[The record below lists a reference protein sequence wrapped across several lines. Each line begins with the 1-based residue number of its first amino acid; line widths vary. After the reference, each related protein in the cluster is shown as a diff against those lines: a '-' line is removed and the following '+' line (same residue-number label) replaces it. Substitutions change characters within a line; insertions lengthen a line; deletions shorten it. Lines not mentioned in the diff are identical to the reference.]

1 MSLDPRI
8 SEDEPEPGDRLG
20 GIANRVGQAF
30 DADPEKQ
37 DGDRIIVLIAP
48 PTKGERGMIYCHEYP
63 DEETMLDDLGI
74 YVKALFEAH
83 GQQVTV
89 LPVGQG

>member
-1 MSLDPRI
+1 MTLDPHL
-8 SEDEPEPGDRLG
+8 SEDAPEPGDRLG
-20 GIANRVGQAF
+20 GIAERLGKAF

-37 DGDRIIVLIAP
+37 ENDRLMVLIAP
-48 PTKGERGMIYCHEYP
+48 PVKGERGMIYCHDYE
-63 DEETMLDDLGI
+63 DEEMMLDDLGI

-83 GQQVTV
+83 GQQVTI

>member
-1 MSLDPRI
+1 MSFDPRI
-8 SEDEPEPGDRLG
+8 SEDVPEPGDRLG
-20 GIANRVGQAF
+20 EIAERLGKAF
-30 DADPEKQ
+30 DADPAKE
-37 DGDRIIVLIAP
+37 DGDRLIVLLAP
-48 PTKGERGMIYCHEYP
+48 PVKGERGMIYCHEYP
-63 DEETMLDDLGI
+63 DEATMLDDLGI